1 MTQSK
6 FVTRMLLIFHK
17 SVMMSATPV
26 MWLMDLDLI
35 QKLLKFVSLYSK
47 EEVKLFKFNLFN
59 A

>member
-17 SVMMSATPV
+17 SVKMSATPV

-35 QKLLKFVSLYSK
+35 QKLLKFVSL
-47 EEVKLFKFNLFN
+47 
-59 A
+59 